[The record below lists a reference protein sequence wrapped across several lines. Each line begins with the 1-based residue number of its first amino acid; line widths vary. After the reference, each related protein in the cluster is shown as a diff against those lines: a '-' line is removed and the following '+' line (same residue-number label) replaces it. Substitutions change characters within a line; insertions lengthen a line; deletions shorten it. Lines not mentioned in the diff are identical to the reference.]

1 MPSLYPDACPS
12 IDALH
17 SQGDLRGL
25 QTMFALCP
33 ALKTLRLQQLTLV
46 CTDDSGEPVSRVDIK
61 GAILDA
67 IAAGQLPFAFPG
79 VSALLFFLQQTTVL
93 DLYLEDWSLEGVH
106 WHRLAR
112 NEVFEA
118 EGWTTI

>member
-1 MPSLYPDACPS
+1 VKNISEVMINKQLFAIARPHYFR
-12 IDALH
+12 H
-17 SQGDLRGL
+17 S
-25 QTMFALCP
+25 
-33 ALKTLRLQQLTLV
+33 KS
-46 CTDDSGEPVSRVDIK
+46 TDDSGEPVSRVDIK

-67 IAAGQLPFAFPG
+67 IAAGQLLFAFPG